1 MQADLLPI
9 IQTATGNTIGDG
21 LTRSVMRFA
30 NKEAIIFEQR
40 RWTYQ
45 ELDLAVNRVANR
57 LLASNLSPGDR
68 VAAYG
73 KNSDAY
79 LILWL
84 ACARAG
90 MIHVPVNFALVKDE
104 LSYLLH
110 QSGAKAVFVDDA
122 LAEHVSAVKEST
134 SLELIGHL
142 RTEDVQDNRLDIL
155 SIARSSGDDQLPDV
169 LVNDTDIAQILY
181 TSGTTSHPKGAMHTH
196 RSFMSEYTSCI
207 RHLDLSDSDRS
218 LAALPLYHS
227 AQMHVFTMPALMI
240 GGLTYLM
247 EAPLP
252 ESVFDVIS
260 REKINSFF
268 APPTVW
274 IGLLR
279 HTGFDQHDL
288 GSLKNIYYGASIM
301 PEPIV
306 AELTQRLAGS
316 RLYNCYGQSEIAP
329 LATVLGPDKHAGR
342 LSSAGKP
349 IMSVA
354 TRIVDPVTML
364 DCAPGERGEIVHRS
378 PHLMVGYWNKP
389 EETREAFEGGW
400 FHSGDLA
407 YADEEGF
414 IYIVD
419 RIKDVVNTGGVLVAS
434 RDVEEALYL
443 HPAVAEV
450 AVIGTPHDR
459 WIEAITAVV
468 VIKPDAEVTT
478 TELIEHCHQHLAT
491 FKVPKAIIFSEGLP
505 KNTAGKLLKRALR
518 EEYNEAQLK
527 QLLS

>member
-1 MQADLLPI
+1 MQTDLQPF

-30 NKEAIIFEQR
+30 NEEAVIFEQR

-45 ELDLAVNRVANR
+45 QLDLAVNRVANR
-57 LLASNLSPGDR
+57 LLASGLQQGDR
-68 VAAYG
+68 VGAYG

-84 ACARAG
+84 ACTRAG
-90 MIHVPVNFALVKDE
+90 LIHVPVNFALIQDE
-104 LSYLLH
+104 LSYLLT
-110 QSGAKAVFVDDA
+110 QSGAKAIFVDDA
-122 LAEHVSAVKEST
+122 LAEHVSNVQNST
-134 SLELIGHL
+134 ELSFVGHL
-142 RTEDVQDNRLDIL
+142 RSETLSEDRLDIL
-155 SIARSSGDDQLPDV
+155 NIALSQGNDHLP
-169 LVNDTDIAQILY
+169 NIAISDTDVVQILY

-196 RSFMSEYTSCI
+196 RSFMSEYNSCI
-207 RHLDLSDSDRS
+207 HHLNLSNTDRS

-240 GGLTYLM
+240 GSLTYLM
-247 EAPLP
+247 GAPLA
-252 ESVFDVIS
+252 ELVFDVIA

-279 HTGFDQHDL
+279 HSGFDQHDL
-288 GSLKNIYYGASIM
+288 SSLQNIYYGASIM

-306 AELTQRLAGS
+306 VELTQRLADS

-329 LATVLGPDKHAGR
+329 LATVLGPDEHAGR

-354 TRIVDPVTML
+354 TRIVDPLTMI

-378 PHLMVGYWNKP
+378 PHLMIGYWNKP
-389 EETREAFEGGW
+389 DETREAFEGGW

-468 VIKPDAEVTT
+468 VLKPDGEATAQT
-478 TELIEHCHQHLAT
+478 LINHCQEHLAS
-491 FKVPKAIIFSEGLP
+491 FKVPKAIIFADGLP
-505 KNTAGKLLKRALR
+505 KNTAGKLLKRTLR
-518 EEYNEAQLK
+518 EQYSETQLDE
-527 QLLS
+527 LLN

>member
-1 MQADLLPI
+1 MQTDFLPV
-9 IQTATGNTIGDG
+9 IQAATSNTIGNG
-21 LTRSVMRFA
+21 LTRSAMRFA
-30 NKEAIIFEQR
+30 HKEAIIFEQR

-45 ELDLAVNRVANR
+45 QLDLAVNRVANS
-57 LLASNLSPGDR
+57 LMLSGLQQGDR
-68 VAAYG
+68 IAAYG

-84 ACARAG
+84 ACTRAG
-90 MIHVPVNFALVKDE
+90 LIHVPINFALIHDE
-104 LSYLLH
+104 LSYLLK
-110 QSGAKAVFVDDA
+110 QSGAKAIFVDDT
-122 LAEHVSAVKEST
+122 LAEHVSNVQNST
-134 SLELIGHL
+134 SLSLIGSL
-142 RTEDVQDNRLDIL
+142 RSKTTSEDRLDIL
-155 SIARSSGDDQLPDV
+155 NIALSQGNDHLPNIDI
-169 LVNDTDIAQILY
+169 NDTDVVQILY

-196 RSFMSEYTSCI
+196 RSFMSEYNSCI
-207 RHLDLSDSDRS
+207 HHLNLKGTDRS

-240 GGLTYLM
+240 GSLTYLL

-252 ESVFDVIS
+252 ESVFEIIS
-260 REKINSFF
+260 REKMNSFF

-279 HTGFDQHDL
+279 HPSFDQHDL
-288 GSLKNIYYGASIM
+288 SSLQNVYYGASIM

-306 AELTQRLAGS
+306 AELAKRLTGS

-329 LATVLGPDKHAGR
+329 LATVLGPDEHAGR

-349 IMSVA
+349 VMSVS
-354 TRIVDPVTML
+354 TRIVDPLTMA

-378 PHLMVGYWNKP
+378 PHLMIGYWDKP
-389 EETREAFEGGW
+389 DETREAFEGGW

-443 HPAVAEV
+443 HSSVAEV

-468 VIKPDAEVTT
+468 VLKPDGEATAQM
-478 TELIEHCHQHLAT
+478 LIDHCQEHLAN
-491 FKVPKAIIFSEGLP
+491 FKVPKAIIFADELP
-505 KNTAGKLLKRALR
+505 KNTAGKLLKRTLR
-518 EEYNEAQLK
+518 EQYSEAQLDE
-527 QLLS
+527 LLS

>member
-1 MQADLLPI
+1 
-9 IQTATGNTIGDG
+9 
-21 LTRSVMRFA
+21 MRFA

-45 ELDLAVNRVANR
+45 QLDSAVNRVANR
-57 LLASNLSPGDR
+57 LLNSGLQQGDR

-79 LILWL
+79 FILWL

-90 MIHVPVNFALVKDE
+90 LIHVPVNFALVKDE
-104 LSYLLH
+104 LSYLLN

-122 LAEHVSAVKEST
+122 LAEHVIAVKAST
-134 SLELIGHL
+134 SLAIFGQIRAAKVESD
-142 RTEDVQDNRLDIL
+142 TLDIL
-155 SIARSSGDDQLPDV
+155 TIALAQGDDQLPNV
-169 LVNDTDIAQILY
+169 TVNDTDIVQILY

-207 RHLDLSDSDRS
+207 RHLNLSDTDRS

-240 GGLTYLM
+240 GSQTFLM

-252 ESVFDVIS
+252 ESVFNIIS

-279 HTGFDQHDL
+279 HAGFDQHDL
-288 GSLKNIYYGASIM
+288 SSLQNIYYGASIM

-306 AELTQRLAGS
+306 AELTKRLAGS

-329 LATVLGPDKHAGR
+329 LATVLGPDEHTGR
-342 LSSAGKP
+342 LASAGKP
-349 IMSVA
+349 VMSVA
-354 TRIVDPVTML
+354 TRIVDPLTMA

-378 PHLMVGYWNKP
+378 PHLMIGYWNKP
-389 EETREAFEGGW
+389 DETREAFEGGW

-443 HPAVAEV
+443 HPSVAEV

-459 WIEAITAVV
+459 WIEAITAIVV
-468 VIKPDAEVTT
+468 LKSDGEATT
-478 TELIEHCHQHLAT
+478 QMLIDHCQEHLAS
-491 FKVPKAIIFSEGLP
+491 FKVPKAIIFAGELP
-505 KNTAGKLLKRALR
+505 KNTAGKLLKRTLR
-518 EEYNEAQLK
+518 EQYSEAQLDE
-527 QLLS
+527 LLS